1 MIGDLP
7 EGSIETK
14 QGDVMKLN
22 APTQVVFV
30 ISVVLVL
37 LALIG
42 QFVPTAPVVAAYK
55 FWLAIVGYVVL
66 AAGCMMK
73 GV

>member
-1 MIGDLP
+1 MDDPRPPGWGEL
-7 EGSIETK
+7 
-14 QGDVMKLN
+14 QGKTMRLS
-22 APTQVVFV
+22 APTQVVFI
-30 ISVVLVL
+30 ISLILAV

-42 QFVPTAPVVAAYK
+42 HFVNIPIVTQYQ
-55 FWLAIVGYVVL
+55 FWLAIAGYVVL

>member
-1 MIGDLP
+1 MIPAPLAG
-7 EGSIETK
+7 GSYRGKT
-14 QGDVMKLN
+14 MRLS
-22 APTQVVFV
+22 APTQVVFI
-30 ISVVLVL
+30 ISLILAV

-42 QFVPTAPVVAAYK
+42 HFVNIPIVTQYQ
-55 FWLAIVGYVVL
+55 FWLAIAGYVVL

>member
-1 MIGDLP
+1 MRL
-7 EGSIETK
+7 S
-14 QGDVMKLN
+14 
-22 APTQVVFV
+22 APTQVVFI
-30 ISVVLVL
+30 ISLILAV

-42 QFVPTAPVVAAYK
+42 HFVPSVPIIAPYQ
-55 FWLAIVGYVVL
+55 FWLAIVGYAVL